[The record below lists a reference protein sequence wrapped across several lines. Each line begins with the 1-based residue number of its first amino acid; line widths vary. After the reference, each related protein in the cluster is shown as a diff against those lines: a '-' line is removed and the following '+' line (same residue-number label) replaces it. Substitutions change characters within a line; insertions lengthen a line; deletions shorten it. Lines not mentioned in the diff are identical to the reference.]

1 MANPTI
7 YGREDANIGIR
18 ILVKPE
24 FTVRFWGVRGSI
36 ACPGPDTVRY
46 GGNTS
51 CVEMRCGDRIM
62 VFDGGTG
69 LRLLGNELVRAGQSA
84 ELDLFY
90 SHTHFDHIC
99 GLPFFAPCYDS
110 RSRIRIW
117 AGHLNGRGIKTVLE
131 DMMIE
136 PLFPIPMGIFT
147 AQIEFHDFGAGDR
160 LSPCSGID
168 IATGPLNHPNGATG
182 YRIEFAGKV
191 VAYITDTEHRPEGL
205 DRNVL
210 ALVKRADLMIYDAT
224 YTDAEFPQHKAW
236 GHSTWQ
242 EGVRL
247 ADAAG
252 VRKLVIFHHDPG
264 HDDAFMDGV
273 AAEAEVTRPGT
284 IVAHE
289 GLVLHP

>member
-1 MANPTI
+1 
-7 YGREDANIGIR
+7 
-18 ILVKPE
+18 
-24 FTVRFWGVRGSI
+24 VRGSI

-51 CVEMRCGDRIM
+51 CVEIRCGERVM

-69 LRLLGNELVRAGQSA
+69 LRLLGNQLIEAGKPA

-99 GLPFFAPCYDS
+99 GLPFFAPCYDP

-117 AGHLNGRGIKTVLE
+117 AGHLNGRGIQTVLKN
-131 DMMIE
+131 MMIE

-147 AQIEFHDFGAGDR
+147 AKLDFVDFAAGKKLAPHRGIR
-160 LSPCSGID
+160 L
-168 IATGPLNHPNGATG
+168 ATGPLNHPNGATG
-182 YRIEFAGKV
+182 YRIEFAGKA
-191 VAYITDTEHRPEGL
+191 VAYITDTEHRPGGL
-205 DRNVL
+205 DPNVL
-210 ALVKRADLMIYDAT
+210 GLADHADLMIYDAT
-224 YTDAEFPQHKAW
+224 YTDAEYPQHRDW

-252 VRKLVIFHHDPG
+252 VRILVIFHHDPG
-264 HDDAFMDGV
+264 HDDAFMDRV
-273 AAEAEVTRPGT
+273 AAEAEAARPGT
-284 IVAHE
+284 VVARE
-289 GLVLHP
+289 GLVLYP

>member
-1 MANPTI
+1 M
-7 YGREDANIGIR
+7 GEDKSIR
-18 ILVKPE
+18 TGTLVHPDY
-24 FTVRFWGVRGSI
+24 TVRFWGVRGSI

-51 CVEMRCGDRIM
+51 CVEIRCGERIL

-69 LRLLGNELVRAGQSA
+69 LRLLGNELMRGGKSA
-84 ELDLFY
+84 DLDIFY

-117 AGHLNGRGIKTVLE
+117 AGHLNGRPIKSVLE

-147 AQIEFHDFGAGDR
+147 ARLEFIDFAAGKK
-160 LSPCSGID
+160 LAPHSGIRV
-168 IATGPLNHPNGATG
+168 ATGRLNHPNGATG
-182 YRIEFAGKV
+182 YRIEFAGKA
-191 VAYITDTEHRPEGL
+191 VAYITDTEHRPGDP

-210 ALVKRADLMIYDAT
+210 ELIKRADLMIYDAT
-224 YTDAEFPQHKAW
+224 YTDAEFPEHKDW

-247 ADAAG
+247 ADAAD
-252 VRKLVIFHHDPG
+252 VRTLVIFHHDPA
-264 HDDAFMDGV
+264 HDDAFMDQV
-273 AAEAEVTRPGT
+273 AAEAAAVRPGT
-284 IVAHE
+284 IVARE
-289 GLVLHP
+289 GLVLRP

>member
-1 MANPTI
+1 MVQPQFSI
-7 YGREDANIGIR
+7 
-18 ILVKPE
+18 
-24 FTVRFWGVRGSI
+24 RFWGVRGSI

-51 CVEMRCGDRIM
+51 CVEMRCGERLL

-69 LRLLGNELVRAGQSA
+69 LRLLGNELMRSGKAA

-99 GLPFFAPCYDS
+99 GLPFFAPCYDP
-110 RSRIRIW
+110 RSTIRIW
-117 AGHLNGRGIKTVLE
+117 AGHLNGRGIKSVLE

-147 AQIEFHDFGAGDR
+147 ARLHFENFAAGKIF
-160 LSPCSGID
+160 SPHSGIRLE
-168 IATGPLNHPNGATG
+168 TGPLNHPNGATG
-182 YRIEFAGKV
+182 YRVEFAGKV
-191 VAYITDTEHRPEGL
+191 VSYITDTEHRPGDL
-205 DRNVL
+205 DRTVL
-210 ALVKRADLMIYDAT
+210 KLVTHADLMIYDAT
-224 YTDAEFPQHKAW
+224 YTDAEYPQHKDW

-252 VRKLVIFHHDPG
+252 VRTLVIFHHDPG
-264 HDDAFMDGV
+264 HDDAFMDEV
-273 AAEAEVTRPGT
+273 AAAAAAMRPGT
-284 IVAHE
+284 IVARE
-289 GLVLHP
+289 GLVLRP

>member
-1 MANPTI
+1 
-7 YGREDANIGIR
+7 
-18 ILVKPE
+18 LVHPDYM
-24 FTVRFWGVRGSI
+24 VRFWGVRGSI

-51 CVEMRCGDRIM
+51 CVEIRCGERIL

-69 LRLLGNELVRAGQSA
+69 LRLLGNELMRAGKPA
-84 ELDLFY
+84 DLDLFY

-99 GLPFFAPCYDS
+99 GLPFFAPCYDP

-117 AGHLNGRGIKTVLE
+117 AGHLNGRDIKSVLK

-136 PLFPIPMGIFT
+136 PLFPIPIGIFT
-147 AQIEFHDFGAGDR
+147 ARLEFIDFTAGKK
-160 LSPCSGID
+160 LAPHSGIRL
-168 IATGPLNHPNGATG
+168 ATGPLNHPNGATG

-191 VAYITDTEHRPEGL
+191 VAYITDTEHRPG
-205 DRNVL
+205 DPDHNVL
-210 ALVKRADLMIYDAT
+210 ELIKRADLMIYDAT
-224 YTDAEFPQHKAW
+224 YTDAEFPEHKCW

-252 VRKLVIFHHDPG
+252 VGTLVIFHHDPG
-264 HDDAFMDGV
+264 HDDAFMDQV
-273 AAEAEVTRPGT
+273 AAEAAAVRPGT
-284 IVAHE
+284 IVARE
-289 GLVLHP
+289 GLVLRP